1 MLNEHS
7 LHAAPGIEEIPA
19 ALPPADDDIEQPVMP
34 QVQTGS
40 LILNADAVN
49 APAVAEAL
57 LDYLTSPGSAEST
70 LAELPIP

>member
-19 ALPPADDDIEQPVMP
+19 ALPPADDDIEQPPLP

-40 LILNADAVN
+40 LILNANTVN

-57 LDYLTSPGSAEST
+57 LDYLTRPGSAEST

>member
-1 MLNEHS
+1 MVNEQS
-7 LHAAPGIEEIPA
+7 LRAAPGIEEILA
-19 ALPPADDDIEQPVMP
+19 TLPPADDDIEQPPLP

-40 LILNADAVN
+40 LILNADAAD

-57 LDYLTSPGSAEST
+57 LDYLTSRGSAKST